1 MAKRIQ
7 MRKNRILA
15 LQKIA
20 NEKKMEAMM
29 ANNANA
35 VPGGNGEG
43 PTDNHGIP
51 KQTVS
56 HPERAICP
64 QYSKAQTKCERLSPF
79 ERVSG
84 AWSVL
89 RNLTTYSSIVV

>member
-56 HPERAICP
+56 HPERATCP
-64 QYSKAQTKCERLSPF
+64 QYSKAQTECERLVPF
-79 ERVSG
+79 VRVSG
-84 AWSVL
+84 VWSVL